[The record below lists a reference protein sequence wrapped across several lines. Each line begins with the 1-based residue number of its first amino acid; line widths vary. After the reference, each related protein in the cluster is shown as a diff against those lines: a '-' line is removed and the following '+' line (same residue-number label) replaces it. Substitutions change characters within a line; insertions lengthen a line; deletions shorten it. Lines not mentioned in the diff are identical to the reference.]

1 MKTLIIVTIFLTNFL
16 FANYAY
22 TGQNSGQID
31 MHGGKG
37 DKLTGGST
45 LGSGG
50 LKSLGTISKPLAP
63 VAPTPLIKQETKT
76 EKVEEKTKEETK

>member
-1 MKTLIIVTIFLTNFL
+1 MKTLLIVTIFLTNFL

-22 TGQNSGQID
+22 TGQNNGQID

-37 DKLTGGST
+37 EKLTGGST

-63 VAPTPLIKQETKT
+63 IAPTPLIKQEEKIKKETTKV
-76 EKVEEKTKEETK
+76 K